1 MRKKPSEARPDRA
14 PRRRNCQRTLGVY
27 QRVNRITAADRSRRS
42 SLYSVKWTNI
52 PYPTNWGL
60 RFHISAHGVTTRP
73 RALASLRMC
82 AISSLCWSVTSH
94 GSSLPGGIAPS
105 PPSTRRAHRR
115 APSRPA
121 GAYRGEAC
129 ATTSSVTN
137 LTARQLVA
145 RVSTTRDAVEVDVE
159 PHAQRKGHLMK
170 RGPHT
175 THRSD
180 RASLRLRAGRRDS
193 LPDHGDPRTPPKP
206 LCRTHERGGARD
218 DAPAYQPG

>member
-73 RALASLRMC
+73 RALAGLRMC

-121 GAYRGEAC
+121 GAYRGEAG

-170 RGPHT
+170 RGLHHPSVGSCIAEAPC
-175 THRSD
+175 R
-180 RASLRLRAGRRDS
+180 
-193 LPDHGDPRTPPKP
+193 PP
-206 LCRTHERGGARD
+206 
-218 DAPAYQPG
+218 